1 MGLYLRQR
9 AHGVPFRVC
18 YWTFKV
24 GVAKV
29 PKKGA
34 QARGAAAA
42 TSASDSDSDSES
54 DSESAESA
62 GIRVMMVGS
71 ESWAPARTVYVRAIW
86 RLARAPAS

>member
-1 MGLYLRQR
+1 VGLYLRQR

-18 YWTFKV
+18 NWTFKV

-42 TSASDSDSDSES
+42 TSASADS

-71 ESWAPARTVYVRAIW
+71 ESGALALAVASEFELGTPAR
-86 RLARAPAS
+86 ARRGCP